1 MRGRHRKWE
10 ARQAFRGGAPQP
22 QAAPERSNN
31 QSQEEQAPAPP
42 AALLTARPRCHLVQR
57 RLVEQRRAL
66 LVVHSDLGQEG
77 QARARGRMRTRRGA
91 ASKRGPTPASRC
103 HRGGDTPQPC
113 IWGAP
118 GPRPAAP
125 PLSTAHALPP
135 PAWPAGQPHR
145 TPSCLPRPSQ
155 ARTPGVWVGVWC
167 VGWVGGWV
175 GGQEMSGARRVGGT
189 GGCHGPRPRPVPA
202 ASLCPPAGPRVPLQ
216 PRHRP
221 HLRLRQH
228 ELLQHRRRLWGEVQ
242 GAGGLHLEAG
252 HVAQVGKGARRLL
265 LAQKGGW
272 RGTAGEGVAGSRR
285 CNSGT
290 STHRCAV

>member
-1 MRGRHRKWE
+1 MHVGACAREEVQQANGDPRLPAAATE
-10 ARQAFRGGAPQP
+10 AATRPSPASG
-22 QAAPERSNN
+22 
-31 QSQEEQAPAPP
+31 APP
-42 AALLTARPRCHLVQR
+42 APARPHHRFPQRTPCPHLLGQPGNHTGRLLVCHGLLKHALLGCGWV
-57 RLVEQRRAL
+57 
-66 LVVHSDLGQEG
+66 
-77 QARARGRMRTRRGA
+77 
-91 ASKRGPTPASRC
+91 C
-103 HRGGDTPQPC
+103 
-113 IWGAP
+113 
-118 GPRPAAP
+118 
-125 PLSTAHALPP
+125 
-135 PAWPAGQPHR
+135 
-145 TPSCLPRPSQ
+145 
-155 ARTPGVWVGVWC
+155 GVWG
-167 VGWVGGWV
+167 GWVGGGGGLGEGA